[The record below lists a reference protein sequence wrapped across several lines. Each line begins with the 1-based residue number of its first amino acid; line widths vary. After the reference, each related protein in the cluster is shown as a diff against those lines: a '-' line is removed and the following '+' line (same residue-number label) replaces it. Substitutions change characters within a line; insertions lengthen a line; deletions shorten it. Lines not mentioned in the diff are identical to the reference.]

1 MHLFIKIA
9 AHRLRS
15 VFSVLGCKKERLSL
29 KRLNRN
35 RRLIPFKWDDKA
47 TTKEVIQYIVLLN
60 LGLFLT
66 AAGIH
71 LFKTPNHFAMGGTSG
86 MSIIMATLWPGMN
99 VGSALF
105 VINGI
110 LVALGI
116 VFLGVKTMGVTIYS
130 SFALSA
136 FVSLLEKVY
145 PMTAPFTNDTLLELC
160 FAVALP
166 AAGSAIV
173 FNVGAS
179 TGGTDIVAM
188 ILAKYTSMEIGRAL
202 LISDLLIAMWA
213 GGLYGIATGLYCTLG
228 TFAKAFMVDS
238 VIESLNQRKVVTII
252 SSQPD
257 DVKAFILQKLNR
269 SATVYMA
276 KGAYTNREEQVFTTV
291 LTRRQA
297 VLLRNHMRH
306 IDPHAFLTIVNSSEI
321 VGKGFRAL

>member
-1 MHLFIKIA
+1 MTQPRQLKKK
-9 AHRLRS
+9 HRNLIS
-15 VFSVLGCKKERLSL
+15 FQWEEKKSL
-29 KRLNRN
+29 KEFLVYA
-35 RRLIPFKWDDKA
+35 F
-47 TTKEVIQYIVLLN
+47 LLN

-86 MSIIMATLWPGMN
+86 MSIIMATLWPKMN
-99 VGSALF
+99 VGGALF
-105 VINGI
+105 IINGI
-110 LVALGI
+110 LVVLGI
-116 VFLGVKTMGVTIYS
+116 LFLGVKTMGVTIYS

-136 FVSLLEKVY
+136 FVSVLEQVY
-145 PMTAPFTNDTLLELC
+145 PMTSPFTNDTLLELC

-188 ILAKYTSMEIGRAL
+188 ILSKYTSMEIGRAL
-202 LISDLLIAMWA
+202 LVSDLAIAAWA

-238 VIESLNQRKVVTII
+238 VIEGLNQRKVVTVV
-252 SSQPD
+252 SSHPEEM
-257 DVKAFILQKLNR
+257 KEFILRTLNR
-269 SATVYMA
+269 SATVYTA
-276 KGAYTNREEQVFTTV
+276 EGAYSGNKEQVFTTV

-297 VLLRNHMRH
+297 VLLRNHLRR

>member
-1 MHLFIKIA
+1 MEKPQKA
-9 AHRLRS
+9 GKGRQ
-15 VFSVLGCKKERLSL
+15 
-29 KRLNRN
+29 
-35 RRLIPFKWDDKA
+35 LIPFRLEHMGSPGEFAKYA
-47 TTKEVIQYIVLLN
+47 FLLN

-99 VGSALF
+99 VGGALF
-105 VINGI
+105 IINGI

-116 VFLGVKTMGVTIYS
+116 IFLGVKTMGVTIYS

-145 PMTAPFTNDTLLELC
+145 PMSAPFTNDTLLELC

-188 ILAKYTSMEIGRAL
+188 ILSKYTSMEIGRAL
-202 LISDLLIAMWA
+202 LISDLAIAD
-213 GGLYGIATGLYCTLG
+213 CVLG

-238 VIESLNQRKVVTII
+238 FIESLNQRKVVTVI
-252 SSQPD
+252 SSHPE
-257 DVKAFILQKLNR
+257 DVKNFILEKLHR
-269 SATVYMA
+269 SATVYTA
-276 KGAYTNREEQVFTTV
+276 EGAYTGQSEQVFTTV

-297 VLLRNHMRH
+297 VLLRNYLRRV
-306 IDPHAFLTIVNSSEI
+306 DPKAFLTIVNSSEI

>member
-1 MHLFIKIA
+1 MEKPHNKA
-9 AHRLRS
+9 GKGRQ
-15 VFSVLGCKKERLSL
+15 
-29 KRLNRN
+29 
-35 RRLIPFKWDDKA
+35 LIPFRLEHMGSPGEFAKYA
-47 TTKEVIQYIVLLN
+47 FLLN

-99 VGSALF
+99 VGGALF
-105 VINGI
+105 IINGI

-116 VFLGVKTMGVTIYS
+116 IFLGVKTMGVTIYS

-145 PMTAPFTNDTLLELC
+145 PMSAPFTNDTLLELC

-188 ILAKYTSMEIGRAL
+188 ILSKYTSMEIGRAL
-202 LISDLLIAMWA
+202 LISDLAIAAWA
-213 GGLYGIATGLYCTLG
+213 GGLYGVATGLYCVLG

-238 VIESLNQRKVVTII
+238 FIESLNQRKVVTVI
-252 SSQPD
+252 SSHPE
-257 DVKAFILQKLNR
+257 DVKAFILEKLHR
-269 SATVYMA
+269 SATVYTA
-276 KGAYTNREEQVFTTV
+276 EGAYTGQAEQVFTTV

-297 VLLRNHMRH
+297 VLLRNHLRRV
-306 IDPHAFLTIVNSSEI
+306 DPKAFLTIVNSSEI

>member
-1 MHLFIKIA
+1 MEPSKPGPQKGRQL
-9 AHRLRS
+9 L
-15 VFSVLGCKKERLSL
+15 
-29 KRLNRN
+29 
-35 RRLIPFKWDDKA
+35 PFKVEYKA
-47 TTKEVIQYIVLLN
+47 TPKEFISYAFLLN

-86 MSIIMATLWPGMN
+86 MSIIMATLWPQMN
-99 VGSALF
+99 VGGALF

-116 VFLGVKTMGVTIYS
+116 LFLGVKTMGVTIYS

-136 FVSLLEKVY
+136 FVSLLEWVY
-145 PMTAPFTNDTLLELC
+145 PMNAPFTSDTLLELC

-188 ILAKYTSMEIGRAL
+188 ILSKYTSMEIGRAL
-202 LISDLLIAMWA
+202 LLSDLAIAAWA
-213 GGLYGIATGLYCTLG
+213 GGLYGVATGLYCVLG

-238 VIESLNQRKVVTII
+238 VIESLNQRKVVTVV
-252 SSQPD
+252 SKYPD
-257 DVKAFILQKLNR
+257 KVKQFIVETLNR
-269 SATVYMA
+269 SATVYNA
-276 KGAYTNREEQVFTTV
+276 KGAYTGQNEEVFTTV
-291 LTRRQA
+291 LTRRQT
-297 VLLRNHMRH
+297 VLLRNYLRR
-306 IDPHAFLTIVNSSEI
+306 IDPGAFLTIVNSSEI